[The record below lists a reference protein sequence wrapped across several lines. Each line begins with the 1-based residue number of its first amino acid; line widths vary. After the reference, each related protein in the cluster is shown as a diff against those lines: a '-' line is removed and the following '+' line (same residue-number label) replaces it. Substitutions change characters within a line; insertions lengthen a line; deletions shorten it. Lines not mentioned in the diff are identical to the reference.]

1 MAQDCEDG
9 VSSGKHEQ
17 LPSRLEADADPLVRS
32 IDSIIQRRQEE
43 LFVRLCD
50 TLEGRGANRHS
61 SMQAYFNEFALP
73 GESPPLR
80 RISRFSYA
88 SPTASART
96 ASKEWEHPASAS
108 SLRSDEGPRPS
119 RRSKVVKKR
128 WQVNAMPLLEEE
140 DYEAL
145 ADARSKQR
153 AMRTAERSEQNEE
166 DAAIHGMAQRL
177 VMFVSSKWF
186 EGTFAAVII
195 TNCFFLGISLE
206 AAAQDLSSELPLG
219 FKVVDYIYATLFA
232 LELVL
237 KVCVQGKSFFCFSA
251 DRSALFWNYLD
262 VVIVGTSIF
271 ELVFD
276 LILAFEFDESAA
288 PTQTRLL
295 RIIRV
300 IRVLRVMRVVKVVKF
315 ISALT
320 SLVTSI
326 LSTLKSLLWSL
337 VLLLMVM
344 YVFAILFT
352 DTVIGHVKEVGQEG
366 QTELLTYFGS
376 LHLSMHTLFRS
387 VTGGLDWG
395 EMADHLIEI
404 DWVWG
409 YFFTGFVAFSYFAVL
424 NVMTAV
430 FCQRAIESAEQDE
443 QNILQRFLDDQ
454 RRYRHRIEQ
463 LFSRFDG
470 LERDGAITLSEME
483 QFFNDEEVCAMF
495 QSLDLT
501 ARDSWTLFKLLDE
514 EGNGDIN
521 LSEFID
527 GCLRLRGPA
536 KALDIACVMDESRR
550 IKRKVMITE
559 ERLYNMEALVG
570 ELSSTF
576 ESKSVRKQ
584 PVAPQEDPPLL
595 SSLGSGGFL
604 CGASAGGQWMQHDE
618 SLHLPDV
625 PFDVGPDLGR
635 SRPPQRILRGRDTGL
650 MNAKGSTEEPHF
662 PDLLYDLGP
671 YSFPLK
677 QLSF

>member
-1 MAQDCEDG
+1 MQPDTRLSASDVDNRGHYPGRPSDSLERLAEDCEDG
-9 VSSGKHEQ
+9 VSGKHDFQ
-17 LPSRLEADADPLVRS
+17 LPSRPEADADPLVRS

-50 TLEGRGANRHS
+50 TLEGRAANRYS
-61 SMQAYFNEFALP
+61 SMQAFNEFALP

-80 RISRFSYA
+80 RLSRFSYA

-96 ASKEWEHPASAS
+96 TSKEWEHPASAS

-119 RRSKVVKKR
+119 RRAKVVKKR

-166 DAAIHGMAQRL
+166 DATIHGMAQRL

-186 EGTFAAVII
+186 EGIFAAVII

-206 AAAQDLSSELPLG
+206 AAAQDLSSELPPG

-232 LELVL
+232 VELVL
-237 KVCVQGKSFFCFSA
+237 KVCVQGKSFFCSFA

-262 VVIVGTSIF
+262 LVIVGTSIF

-344 YVFAILFT
+344 QFESRCPEDRFAILFT
-352 DTVIGHVKEVGQEG
+352 DTVIGHVKDVGQEG

-376 LHLSMHTLFRS
+376 LPL
-387 VTGGLDWG
+387 GAG
-395 EMADHLIEI
+395 
-404 DWVWG
+404 
-409 YFFTGFVAFSYFAVL
+409 
-424 NVMTAV
+424 
-430 FCQRAIESAEQDE
+430 
-443 QNILQRFLDDQ
+443 RF
-454 RRYRHRIEQ
+454 
-463 LFSRFDG
+463 
-470 LERDGAITLSEME
+470 
-483 QFFNDEEVCAMF
+483 
-495 QSLDLT
+495 
-501 ARDSWTLFKLLDE
+501 
-514 EGNGDIN
+514 
-521 LSEFID
+521 
-527 GCLRLRGPA
+527 
-536 KALDIACVMDESRR
+536 
-550 IKRKVMITE
+550 
-559 ERLYNMEALVG
+559 
-570 ELSSTF
+570 
-576 ESKSVRKQ
+576 
-584 PVAPQEDPPLL
+584 PLL
-595 SSLGSGGFL
+595 
-604 CGASAGGQWMQHDE
+604 
-618 SLHLPDV
+618 V
-625 PFDVGPDLGR
+625 
-635 SRPPQRILRGRDTGL
+635 
-650 MNAKGSTEEPHF
+650 
-662 PDLLYDLGP
+662 
-671 YSFPLK
+671 
-677 QLSF
+677 